1 MRPLIR
7 NILVALVLIVA
18 IGAIVKRKNDRKR
31 VALAVSATVDHFAK
45 GLVLGEPLPVGA
57 KKLGAAGWRQHVG
70 FVGPAPGGG
79 FVQAILFPSLKDR
92 AKILAP
98 AEGKI
103 EAVELTAA
111 TGSNLTQTLSDLSI
125 AFRGVPKQ
133 GCIRQRNGDYRL
145 VQYWLGRDDGGGVA
159 VITDMGDMSG
169 SDTTRATGSWSLFAW
184 AGPFKGA
191 ETLSAAFEPAAC
203 AGSGNPPLPENLV
216 AAATALEAITVAFRD
231 SVRGVDVAAEQHQ
244 IREYT
249 NADAPNACDMPA
261 FSGPTTVHHL
271 VPFTIELPSDLIIKD
286 QSKWD
291 GEFARSGVVRYEWSA
306 SDGSRVE
313 VESVGSMQL
322 RGEIGGISSQCDL
335 DVGGRKVR
343 VAVGN
348 ATTGNLPRLTAG
360 ATYEANPRLDIGMVG
375 IGASQQRQRDFL
387 AAARSIRINGNYFNR
402 P

>member
-7 NILVALVLIVA
+7 NILVAFVLIVA
-18 IGAIVKRKNDRKR
+18 IVAIMKRKNDQKR

-45 GLVLGEPLPVGA
+45 GLVLGDPLPVGV

-70 FVGPAPGGG
+70 FVGPAPTAG
-79 FVQAILFPSLKDR
+79 FVQAVLFPSLKDR

-98 AEGKI
+98 AEARI

-111 TGSNLTQTLSDLSI
+111 NGANLTQTLSDLSI
-125 AFRGVPKQ
+125 AFRGIPKQ

-145 VQYWLGRDDGGGVA
+145 VQYWLGREDGGGVA
-159 VITDMGDMSG
+159 VLSDMGDMSG
-169 SDTTRATGSWSLFAW
+169 SDTTRATGSWALFAW

-203 AGSGNPPLPENLV
+203 SGSGNPPLPENLV

-249 NADAPNACDMPA
+249 NADAPNACDIPG
-261 FSGPTTVHHL
+261 FSGPTTAHHL
-271 VPFTIELPSDLIIKD
+271 VPFTIDLPSDLIIQD
-286 QSKWD
+286 QAKWD
-291 GEFARSGVVRYEWSA
+291 GEFARSGVVRYEWIA

-313 VESVGSMQL
+313 VGGVESMRL
-322 RGEIGGISSQCDL
+322 RGEIGGVKSECDT
-335 DVGGRKVR
+335 DIGGRKVR
-343 VAVGN
+343 IAVGN
-348 ATTGNLPRLTAG
+348 ATTGSLPRLTAG
-360 ATYEANPRLDIGMVG
+360 ATYDASPRLDIGMVG

-387 AAARSIRINGNYFNR
+387 AAARSIRINGNYLNR